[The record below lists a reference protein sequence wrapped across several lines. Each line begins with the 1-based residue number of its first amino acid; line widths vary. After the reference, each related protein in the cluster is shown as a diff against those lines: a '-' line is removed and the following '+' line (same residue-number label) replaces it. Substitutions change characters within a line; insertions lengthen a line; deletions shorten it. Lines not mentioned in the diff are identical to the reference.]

1 MTVEEIKELIKV
13 VNESGIAELEVQR
26 GSDRVRIQRT
36 YPPVAN
42 EAPAAA
48 AVYTLPPTVSLA
60 PQAPVIASAPAA
72 TPQLSGNG
80 AATQQV
86 PAAEEETVLVKSPI
100 VGTFYE
106 SPSPG
111 TPPFVRIGD
120 RVTPGQ
126 VLCIIE
132 SMKLMNE
139 IEAEVSGTLVS
150 KLVEN
155 GRPVEYGEALFAVK
169 PN

>member
-1 MTVEEIKELIKV
+1 MTVDEIKELIKV

-26 GSDRVRIQRT
+26 GNDRVRIQRT
-36 YPPVAN
+36 YPPAAN

-60 PQAPVIASAPAA
+60 PQAPVIASVAAAP
-72 TPQLSGNG
+72 PQLSGNG
-80 AATQQV
+80 AAQQA

-111 TPPFVRIGD
+111 TAPFVRIGD
-120 RVTPGQ
+120 RVSPGQ

-139 IEAEVSGTLVS
+139 IEAEVSGTIVS
-150 KLVEN
+150 RLVEN